1 MCTINAS
8 CFRNRIVRNIAARL
22 LLTGVHASLP
32 LLYVVDQASVLSEK
46 PSLTSH
52 PSWARWVFVSPQRPS
67 LTP

>member
-1 MCTINAS
+1 M
-8 CFRNRIVRNIAARL
+8 RNIAARL